1 MGADAVSESLE
12 NKTDKEGRYAMRW
25 ARSDADLAAV
35 LALRD
40 RSFRDGSAS
49 DRDRFDDLCRHAMI
63 LDRDSKLVCTYR
75 LLPLA
80 NGAEISQ
87 SYSGQFYDL
96 SALAG
101 YPDPL
106 IEMGRFCLA
115 SGVTDPDI
123 IRIAW
128 AAMSDFVEEEG
139 AQLLFGCSSFAGT
152 VADPYSD
159 TFALLR
165 DKHLA
170 PSRWLPRV
178 KAPSVYRFAKALR
191 GRVPDLKVALKA
203 MPPLLRSYLAM
214 GGWVSD
220 HAVVDRDLN
229 RLHVFTALEIRSI
242 PPSRVQRM
250 RRVAS

>member
-1 MGADAVSESLE
+1 M
-12 NKTDKEGRYAMRW
+12 
-25 ARSDADLAAV
+25 AAV
-35 LALRD
+35 LALRKEA
-40 RSFRDGSAS
+40 FRAGLAS
-49 DRDRFDDLCRHAMI
+49 DRDRFDDLCQHAMI
-63 LDRDSKLVCTYR
+63 LEADGRLVCTFR
-75 LLPLA
+75 LLPFA
-80 NGAEISQ
+80 HGGQIGE

-115 SGVTDPDI
+115 PGVSDPDV

-128 AAMSDFVEEEG
+128 AAMSTFVDNEG
-139 AQLLFGCSSFAGT
+139 AQLLFGCSSFSGT
-152 VADPYSD
+152 VAGHYTD

-165 DKHLA
+165 DRHLA

-191 GRVPDLKVALKA
+191 GRVPDLKIALKA

-242 PPSRVQRM
+242 PAARVRRM